1 MNKTQ
6 RIVCLA
12 ALAAFTFP
20 AAADIAISAN
30 DNKVW
35 NDNGTVKNVANPPP
49 DNIAILDMSASPPKV
64 VGKVNVPTSV
74 IGPPFSVAINSDES
88 LALVTSA
95 QKTDPA
101 DASKVLP
108 DNKLSVIDLKAN
120 PPVVLATLEA
130 GAGASG
136 VSINRAGTL
145 ALVANRNEGT
155 VSVFSINGKTVAAAG
170 KVKLGDEKSGPC
182 HAVFTPDGKSA
193 LVTRDGDHVLSM
205 LKIDGD
211 KVENANRDFGVGIR
225 PYGIDISPDGSIAVV
240 ANIGRNT
247 GDSETVSLI
256 DMRMNPPR
264 VVDTISVGPTPEGIR
279 MSPDGRTIAVV
290 THNGSAKP
298 KGTPFHTP
306 AGRLVMLR
314 AEGGKLTRFADAS
327 IGTWSQGAAFS
338 RDGKTVL
345 VQNTVEK
352 DLQVFKLDGDKLT
365 DTGVR
370 IKMDGGPVAIRTVW

>member
-1 MNKTQ
+1 MNKI
-6 RIVCLA
+6 RIAVQA
-12 ALAAFTFP
+12 ALAAFAFP
-20 AAADIAISAN
+20 AAADLAISAN

-35 NDNGTVKNVANPPP
+35 NDNGTVKNVANPAP
-49 DNIAILDMSASPPKV
+49 DNIAIIDMSASPPTV
-64 VGKVNVPTSV
+64 VGKLNVPTSV
-74 IGPPFSVAINSDES
+74 IGPPFSVAINADES
-88 LALVTSA
+88 LALVTAA

-101 DASKVLP
+101 DPTKVLA
-108 DNKLSVIDLKAN
+108 DNKVSVIDLKAN
-120 PPVVLATLEA
+120 PPAVIATLEA

-155 VSVFSINGKTVAAAG
+155 VSVFTIKGKTVTPAG
-170 KVKLGDEKSGPC
+170 KIKLGDEKSGPC

-193 LVTRDGDHVLSM
+193 LVTRDGDHMLSI

-211 KVENANRDFGVGIR
+211 KVESAGRDFGVGIR
-225 PYGIDISPDGSIAVV
+225 PYGLDISADGSVAVV

-264 VVDTISVGPTPEGIR
+264 VVDTVSVGPTPEGIR
-279 MSPDGRTIAVV
+279 LSPDGRTVAVI

-298 KGTPFHTP
+298 KNSPFYNA
-306 AGRLVMLR
+306 AGRLVLLR
-314 AEGGKLTRFADAS
+314 IDGGKLTRYADS
-327 IGTWSQGAAFS
+327 PIGTWSQGAAFS
-338 RDGKTVL
+338 RDGKTLL

-352 DLQVFKLDGDKLT
+352 ELQVLRLDGDKVT
-365 DTGVR
+365 DTGQR
-370 IKMDGGPVAIRTVW
+370 IKMDGGPVAIRTAW

>member
-1 MNKTQ
+1 MKTI
-6 RIVCLA
+6 RIAVQVALA
-12 ALAAFTFP
+12 ALAFP

-49 DNIAILDMSASPPKV
+49 DNIAIIDMSASPPKI

-74 IGPPFSVAINSDES
+74 IGPPFSVAISADES
-88 LALVTSA
+88 FALVTAA

-101 DASKVLP
+101 DATKVLP

-120 PPVVLATLEA
+120 PPAVIATLEA

-155 VSVFSINGKTVAAAG
+155 VSVFTIKGNTVTAAG

-225 PYGIDISPDGSIAVV
+225 PYGIEMSADGSVAVV
-240 ANIGRNT
+240 ANIGRNN

-264 VVDTISVGPTPEGIR
+264 VVDTVSVGPTPEGIR
-279 MSPDGRTIAVV
+279 LSPDGRTVAVV

-298 KGTPFHTP
+298 KSSPFYN
-306 AGRLVMLR
+306 ASGKVVMLR
-314 AEGGKLTRFADAS
+314 IDGGRLTRFADAP

-338 RDGKTVL
+338 RDGKTLL

-352 DLQVFKLDGDKLT
+352 DIQVLRLEGDKLT
-365 DTGVR
+365 DTGQR
-370 IKMDGGPVAIRTVW
+370 IKTDGGGVAIRTAW